1 MDCLDE
7 IEMKTMAMA
16 QVADELHK
24 IHRIT
29 ARLDRM
35 EPGTYDDL
43 NYLTQQ
49 ALREASDIV
58 GALTRRLE
66 ERLHDVEDAPRPDR
80 PNTDDWMR
88 EVL

>member
-1 MDCLDE
+1 MDCMTDIE
-7 IEMKTMAMA
+7 IKIMAMA

-29 ARLDRM
+29 DKLDHI

-49 ALREASDIV
+49 ALREARDIV
-58 GALTRRLE
+58 GALTRQLE
-66 ERLHDVEDAPRPDR
+66 ERLQDVEDPPRPER